1 MSGSAFAVTH
11 YAFSSGAGRTS
22 DGNGSHAST
31 LKSPS
36 YTKSVSWQHYLVLN
50 QYVIY
55 RDELIARVIDKNG
68 NNMKYKH
75 LILSLSLIML
85 GPLAHAEE
93 IGSVDTVFKMI
104 GPDHK
109 IVVEAFDDPD
119 VKNVTCYVSRAK
131 TGGIKGGLGL
141 AEDTSDAAISCQQ
154 VGPIELSDR
163 IKNGKA
169 QGEVVFK
176 KRTSLVFKSLQVVR
190 FYDAKRNALAY
201 LAYSDKVVEGSPKN
215 AISAVPVMPWRQ

>member
-1 MSGSAFAVTH
+1 M
-11 YAFSSGAGRTS
+11 
-22 DGNGSHAST
+22 
-31 LKSPS
+31 
-36 YTKSVSWQHYLVLN
+36 
-50 QYVIY
+50 
-55 RDELIARVIDKNG
+55 NG
-68 NNMKYKH
+68 NNMKYKN
-75 LILSLSLIML
+75 LVLFSILLML
-85 GPLAHAEE
+85 GQIARAEQ
-93 IGSVDTVFKMI
+93 IGSVDTVFKMF

-154 VGPIELSDR
+154 VGPIELSDK

-176 KRTSLVFKSLQVVR
+176 KRTSLIFKSLQVVR
-190 FYDAKRNALAY
+190 FYDEKRNTLAY

-215 AISAVPVMPWRQ
+215 AISAVPVMPWR

>member
-1 MSGSAFAVTH
+1 
-11 YAFSSGAGRTS
+11 
-22 DGNGSHAST
+22 
-31 LKSPS
+31 
-36 YTKSVSWQHYLVLN
+36 
-50 QYVIY
+50 
-55 RDELIARVIDKNG
+55 
-68 NNMKYKH
+68 MKYKH

-131 TGGIKGGLGL
+131 T
-141 AEDTSDAAISCQQ
+141 
-154 VGPIELSDR
+154 DR